1 VRRGETAIE
10 GRTALVTGGCGFI
23 GQHLVHALLAR
34 GALRV
39 VVLDNLRFGDPAGL
53 AELGPAVSLVRFD
66 LGHDTPAALG
76 AHLEGVDLLFHLAA
90 EKHNASRAEPLSLL
104 ASNVAGT
111 FSLLEAAARA
121 RVRKVVFSSSLYAY
135 GRRHAPP
142 LQEDEVPR
150 PDTVYGI
157 SKLAGEH
164 LLRQAEHSHGQ
175 PWVALRYFFVYGPRQ
190 YPGLGYKSVIV
201 RNFERLLAGQPA
213 AVRGDGRQALDY
225 VYVDDVVEATLLAME
240 AEVSGEVL
248 NVGSGRPTE
257 IRSLLEVMTGLAHG
271 PRTFFGEPA
280 DETAGTF
287 RAAAIARIQERL
299 GWRPRTGLEEGLAR
313 TLAWMQ
319 QGAPA

>member
-1 VRRGETAIE
+1 
-10 GRTALVTGGCGFI
+10 VTGGCGFI
-23 GQHLVHALLAR
+23 GQHLVRALLAR
-34 GALRV
+34 GASRI
-39 VVLDNLRFGDPAGL
+39 VVLDSLRFGDPARL
-53 AELGPAVSLVRFD
+53 QELGSAVAVVRLD
-66 LGHDTPAALG
+66 LGHDDPAALG
-76 AHLEGVDLLFHLAA
+76 AHLEGVDVLFHLAA

-135 GRRHAPP
+135 GRRHAPA

-164 LLRQAEHSHGQ
+164 LLRQAEHTHGL

-248 NVGSGRPTE
+248 NVGSGRPVE
-257 IRSLLEVMTGLAHG
+257 IRTLLESMTGLAHG

-299 GWRPRTGLEEGLAR
+299 GWRPRTGLEDGLAR
-313 TLAWMQ
+313 TLAWMR